1 MSCVVCESDAVQ
13 LRPAVDVLVVPYS
26 VSLISLNVLTLYLLM
41 WRIWRATN
49 NASKGQ
55 MRFNLAFKGLNCNF
69 SKEQSMLSEDDRN
82 M

>member
-26 VSLISLNVLTLYLLM
+26 VRLNLLP
-41 WRIWRATN
+41 
-49 NASKGQ
+49 
-55 MRFNLAFKGLNCNF
+55 
-69 SKEQSMLSEDDRN
+69 EDDHMIENCRSVLSVL